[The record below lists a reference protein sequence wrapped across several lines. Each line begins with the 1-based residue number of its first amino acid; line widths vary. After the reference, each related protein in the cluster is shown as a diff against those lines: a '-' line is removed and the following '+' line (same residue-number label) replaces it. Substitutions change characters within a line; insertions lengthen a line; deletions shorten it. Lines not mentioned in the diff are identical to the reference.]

1 MTQQGRGK
9 LLQSILLGLLASHE
23 YLDYFPLLLFVM
35 FQCFLLVIHGLKISL
50 QEDFRYV
57 EGDYLSPLKDKLAIN

>member
-9 LLQSILLGLLASHE
+9 LLPSILLGLLASHE
-23 YLDYFPLLLFVM
+23 YLDYFSLLLFVM
-35 FQCFLLVIHGLKISL
+35 FQYFLLVTHELKINL

-57 EGDYLSPLKDKLAIN
+57 EGDYPSPLKYPRN